1 MTGFARLRRTAA
13 EGELVLS
20 VKALNHRGLDI
31 HFYLPAELDPYEPAL
46 RVAVKR
52 HLNRGHVEI
61 RAGFVRPAG
70 AAAGGLNT
78 ALMETYLAAFRAA
91 AGRFSLAGEPDIN
104 VALRMPG
111 MLQQMADLE
120 PNAGMEMFLVAAVED
135 AMAELNRF
143 REREGA
149 EIAALLRQRNS
160 AIRDAAAEI
169 EQLRAQAL
177 PAFQA
182 RLQQRLT
189 DLLAGCQVEP
199 HRIVQE
205 AAILADRSDIGE
217 ELDRLRIHTIE
228 FDSILD
234 AGGELGKKLD
244 FLSQELNREAN
255 TMLSKT
261 NGIGDLGMS
270 ITAKALAIKADI
282 EKIREQ
288 TLNLE

>member
-1 MTGFARLRRTAA
+1 MTGFARLRWTAA

-31 HFYLPAELDPYEPAL
+31 HFYLPAELDPYEAAL

-52 HLNRGHVEI
+52 HLSRGHVEI
-61 RAGFVRPAG
+61 RASFVRPAS

-91 AGRFSLAGEPDIN
+91 AERFSLAGEPDIN
-104 VALRMPG
+104 IALRMPG
-111 MLQQMADLE
+111 MLQQMPDLE
-120 PNAGMEMFLVAAVED
+120 PNAGMELFLVAAVED
-135 AMAELNRF
+135 AMTELNRF

-149 EIAALLRQRNS
+149 ELAALLRRRCS
-160 AIRDAAAEI
+160 TIRAAAAEI

-189 DLLAGCQVEP
+189 ELLAGCQVEP

-205 AAILADRSDIGE
+205 TAILADRSDIGE

-228 FDSILD
+228 FDGILD
-234 AGGELGKKLD
+234 TGGELGKKLD

-282 EKIREQ
+282 EKIREH